1 MIHTLALARIACA
14 LIPAVDQV
22 TSATAPKDI
31 RAIRTFLMDAMVSNS
46 VLQVYLLIHAYKYN
60 KEFLKRI
67 YLLMQSLSSKYN
79 TLYADIDECAAKQP
93 PCAGCK
99 NKSGGYFCP
108 APRSLNVV
116 ALAVGKHTFSY
127 IFKKK
132 NVFSL
137 CTSYAIIPLLI
148 N

>member
-99 NKSGGYFCP
+99 NKPGGYSCP

-116 ALAVGKHTFSY
+116 ALVVGKTHFS
-127 IFKKK
+127 FL
-132 NVFSL
+132 SL
-137 CTSYAIIPLLI
+137 RKTCLHILYHY
-148 N
+148 